1 MVFVHLHVHTEY
13 SLLDGNCQ
21 IEPMAELAARQGM
34 PALAMTDHG
43 AMYGAVEFYR
53 ACHKHGIKPILG
65 CEVYVARRTRFDR
78 EAKLDD
84 DPHHLVLL
92 AENAQGYAN
101 LLELVSR
108 ASLEGFYYRPR
119 IDHELLRSRSQG
131 LIALSACPAGEIP
144 RLLMSGR
151 EREARDRA
159 AFYRDLF
166 GPAGFFLELQDNGV
180 EGQPALNAALVKLGG
195 DLGLPLVATNDCH
208 YLTRQDARAHDV
220 LLCIQTNKTVEDSHR
235 LQFPGSQFYFRSAHE
250 MRELFKDHPQA
261 IAHTLAIAE
270 RCQVELEFGR
280 FHLPQ
285 FQLPPGTT
293 ADQELRRL
301 CCQRLPGRYPQ
312 ADLAVTARLEYEL
325 ATIEQMGFSG
335 YFLIVSDF
343 IDNARSRG
351 IAVGP
356 GRGSTAGSL
365 VAYVLGIT
373 GLDPLRHGLVFERF
387 LNPERITL
395 PDMDIDFCVERRGEV
410 IDYVTAKYG
419 AENVAQII
427 TFGSMQA
434 RAVIRDVGRALSRP
448 YAESDRIAK
457 AVPVQLG
464 ITLDRALELSP
475 ELKEAHDT
483 RPEVQELL
491 SIARSL
497 EGMPRHAS
505 VHAAGVVIT
514 PDRVYSHVPVQKMPD
529 GTVVTQFTYD
539 TLEQLGLLKF
549 DFLGLRTLTVL
560 EETVQLVGARHGR
573 QLDLEE
579 LPLDDRATYQLL
591 SRGDTIGVFQL
602 ESGWVRQYLK
612 ELAPSR
618 FEDIVASIAL
628 CRPGPMEFI
637 PEFVRAKRGTASYL
651 HPVLEPILAET
662 YGILVYQEQIL
673 QVAAT
678 IAGFT
683 LGQADVLRR
692 AVGKKKKELL
702 DDMRLQFV
710 DGALRQGYT
719 RQLAESIYELIMK
732 FANYGFS
739 KNHAAPYAIL
749 SYRTAY
755 LKAHYPA
762 EFMAAQLSSLMGS
775 NERTILYVDECRR
788 LGLTMLPPDVN
799 ASAVS
804 FSVEERGIR
813 FGLGAIKNLGKGAA
827 AAIIA
832 ARQAGPFTSLR
843 EFCERVEA
851 KAQNR
856 RNLESLVRAGA
867 FDGLQ
872 LRRSQL
878 LALLDGAME
887 SAQAGRRR
895 ASPGQL
901 SLFATPADMPGA
913 GVARVPDLP
922 EIPLSQRLTEE
933 RELLGM
939 YLSGH
944 PLAEY
949 EVVMRAQVTGTTA
962 ELAELSDDAPVVL
975 GGLIT
980 AVKQVATRSGGMMAF
995 MTLEDLSG
1003 TVEVLVF
1010 PRVLDESRS
1019 LLVVGTGVLVRG
1031 QVSHDEDAVKVLAGA
1046 VTSLEDARNAQA
1058 AVGER
1063 RAEGPATLVIRLD
1076 LAAADQLHDL
1086 RQLLLAH
1093 PGESPVL
1100 LTMGETIAIRT
1111 GPSFRVRTVPE
1122 LRSALADLL
1131 GPHALTWPG
1140 TTG

>member
-1 MVFVHLHVHTEY
+1 MFVHLHVHTEY

-21 IEPMAELAARQGM
+21 VEPMVEMAVRQGM
-34 PALAMTDHG
+34 PALAITDHG
-43 AMYGAVEFYR
+43 AMYGAVEFYQVCR
-53 ACHKHGIKPILG
+53 KHGVEPILG

-92 AENAQGYAN
+92 AENAQGYSN

-119 IDHELLRSRSQG
+119 VDHQLLGSLSQG
-131 LIALSACPAGEIP
+131 LIALSACPAGELP

-159 AFYRDLF
+159 ALYRDMF
-166 GPAGFFLELQDNGV
+166 GPDGFFLELQDNGV

-208 YLTRQDARAHDV
+208 YLTQQDARAHDV

-235 LQFPGSQFYFRSAHE
+235 LQFPGSQFYFRSPQE
-250 MRELFKDHPQA
+250 MQELFKTHPQA
-261 IAHTLAIAE
+261 IANTLAIAE
-270 RCQVELEFGR
+270 RCRVELEFGR

-285 FQLPPGTT
+285 FQLLPGTT

-301 CCQRLPGRYPQ
+301 CLQRLPGRYPQ
-312 ADLAVTARLEYEL
+312 AGPGVIARLEYEL
-325 ATIEQMGFSG
+325 ATIQQMGFSG

-343 IDNARSRG
+343 IDNARSRR

-356 GRGSTAGSL
+356 GRGSTAGSV

-373 GLDPLRHGLVFERF
+373 GIDPLRHGLVFERF

-395 PDMDIDFCVERRGEV
+395 PDMDIDFCVDRRGEV
-410 IDYVTAKYG
+410 IEYVTAKYG

-464 ITLDRALELSP
+464 ITLERALELSP
-475 ELKEAHDT
+475 ELKEAYET

-491 SIARSL
+491 DIARSL

-514 PDRVYSHVPVQKMPD
+514 PDRVYGHVPVQKMPD

-539 TLEQLGLLKF
+539 VLEQLGLLKF

-560 EETVQLVGARHGR
+560 EETVRLIAERHGH
-573 QLDLEE
+573 QLDLEN

-591 SRGDTIGVFQL
+591 SRGEAIGVFQL

-618 FEDIVASIAL
+618 FEDVVASIAL

-637 PEFVRAKRGTASYL
+637 PEFIRAKRGTASYL
-651 HPVLEPILAET
+651 HPVLAPILSET

-692 AVGKKKKELL
+692 AVGKKKKDLL

-739 KNHAAPYAIL
+739 KNHAAPYALL

-775 NERTILYVDECRR
+775 NERTVLYVDECRR
-788 LGLTMLPPDVN
+788 LGLTMLSPDVN

-804 FSVEERGIR
+804 FSVEGPGIR

-832 ARQAGPFTSLR
+832 ARQAGPFVSLR
-843 EFCERVEA
+843 DFCERVDA

-856 RNLESLVRAGA
+856 RNLESMVRAGA
-867 FDGLQ
+867 FDSLQ

-887 SAQAGRRR
+887 AALAGRRKT
-895 ASPGQL
+895 SPGQL
-901 SLFATPADMPGA
+901 SLLASLAALPDAGAD
-913 GVARVPDLP
+913 RVPDLP
-922 EIPLSQRLTEE
+922 EIPLSQRLADE

-949 EVVMRAQVTGTTA
+949 EDTLRALVTATAA
-962 ELAELSDDAPVVL
+962 ELAELPDDTQAVL
-975 GGLIT
+975 GGLVT

-995 MTLEDLSG
+995 VTLEDLSG

-1010 PRVLDESRS
+1010 PRVLEECRG
-1019 LLVVGTGVLVRG
+1019 LLVVGTAVLVRG
-1031 QVSHDEDAVKVLAGA
+1031 EISHDEDAVKVLAGT
-1046 VTSLEDARNAQA
+1046 VTCLEEAGETQ
-1058 AVGER
+1058 GGGTER
-1063 RAEGPATLVIRLD
+1063 RAQRPGAVVIRLD
-1076 LAAADQLHDL
+1076 LAATDQLRDL

-1093 PGESPVL
+1093 PGEVPVL
-1100 LTMGETIAIRT
+1100 LTVGEKVAIRA
-1111 GPSFRVRTVPE
+1111 GSSFRVRAGPE
-1122 LRSALADLL
+1122 LRNALAQLL
-1131 GPHALTWPG
+1131 GPQALTWPG
-1140 TTG
+1140 TNG